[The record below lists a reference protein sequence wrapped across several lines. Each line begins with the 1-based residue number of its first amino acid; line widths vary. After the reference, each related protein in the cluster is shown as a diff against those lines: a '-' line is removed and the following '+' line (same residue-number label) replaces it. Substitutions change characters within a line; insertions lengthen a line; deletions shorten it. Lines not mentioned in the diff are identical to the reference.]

1 MEKHLGWV
9 SKLGGAE
16 PLGIS
21 KVGCTVLA
29 RLMES
34 QIQHQPTRSVGG
46 ALIKGTVVS
55 AHLDARPFSLSLYI
69 TGALQTPV
77 REPRG
82 SESE

>member
-29 RLMES
+29 RLVES
-34 QIQHQPTRSVGG
+34 HIRHPPAGSVEGG
-46 ALIKGTVVS
+46 FRKGTMAS
-55 AHLDARPFSLSLYI
+55 ALLSVWEKLV
-69 TGALQTPV
+69 P
-77 REPRG
+77 
-82 SESE
+82 